1 MKEIHDEI
9 KSIFDKIVKTPMPLT
24 FNEDRIECHG
34 IFLETDVEKKGISPR
49 DVKVYYVTTSSWK
62 YGSYDEPPFEDIV
75 EICKSNLSGVAIVEF
90 VTACIKLEIDGLF
103 QARQN
108 EHEEK
113 LVKEIEKA
121 EKRFGLI

>member
-1 MKEIHDEI
+1 MQEIYNEI
-9 KSIFDKIVKTPMPLT
+9 KNIFDKLVKTKMPLT

-49 DVKVYYVTTSSWK
+49 DVKVYHVTTSSYK
-62 YGSYDEPPFEDIV
+62 YGRYDDPPFEDIV
-75 EICKSNLSGVAIVEF
+75 EICKSNLSGVAIIEF
-90 VTACIKLEIDGLF
+90 VMACIKLEIDGLF

-113 LVKEIEKA
+113 LLKECEEA
-121 EKRFGLI
+121 EKRFGLL